1 VKTTENSGEEGCG
14 NENVPTRGHLVNWM
28 NWLEEWTD
36 YYREHK
42 TPHVALE
49 INPPLYDWVVRQRN
63 SRDELSVMQVEL
75 LNKAGFVWQSEYSVP
90 SEISVEWMHC
100 FQLWEKHFKEYKTPH
115 VLSSNN
121 PPLYDWVWRQRNNRD
136 KLSATQV
143 ELLNKAGFVWHSED
157 SASSELSAAWMNWFE
172 QWKEYYKKYKS
183 PHVIRGQNRPLH
195 GWVVR
200 QRNNRDKLSATQ
212 IELLNKAGFIFQ
224 SPTGISVEW
233 MALFEQWKDYKEHKT
248 PHRQTLKTTK
258 YQHLY
263 EWVWRQRKNRDKLS
277 TTQVELLNKAGF
289 VWHSAHEVWM
299 DRLEQWKEY
308 YKEHKTPHVK
318 ISNGKLYHWVYYQRR
333 HRGKLSA
340 TKVEL
345 LNKAGFVWGDE
356 EIGRI
361 VGISH

>member
-1 VKTTENSGEEGCG
+1 MKTTENSGEEGGG
-14 NENVPTRGHLVNWM
+14 NENVPTRGHLANWK
-28 NWLEEWTD
+28 NRLEEWID

-49 INPPLYDWVVRQRN
+49 INPHLYDWVVRQRN

-75 LNKAGFVWQSEYSVP
+75 LNKAGFVWQSEYSAP

-100 FQLWEKHFKEYKTPH
+100 FQLREKHFKEHQTPH

-121 PPLYDWVWRQRNNRD
+121 PPLYDWVWRQRNNPD
-136 KLSATQV
+136 KLSVMQV
-143 ELLNKAGFVWHSED
+143 ELLNKAGFGRHYED
-157 SASSELSAAWMNWFE
+157 IEWMNWFE

-248 PHRQTLKTTK
+248 PHRQTLETTK

-263 EWVWRQRKNRDKLS
+263 KWVRRQRKNRDKLS

-289 VWHSAHEVWM
+289 VWHSTHYVTWM

-318 ISNGKLYHWVYYQRR
+318 ISNGKLYRWVYYQRR